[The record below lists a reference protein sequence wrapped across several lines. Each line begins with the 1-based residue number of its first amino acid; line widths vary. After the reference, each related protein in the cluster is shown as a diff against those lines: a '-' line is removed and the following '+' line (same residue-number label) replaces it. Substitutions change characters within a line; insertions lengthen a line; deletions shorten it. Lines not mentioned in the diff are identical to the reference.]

1 MAINNKRIASIRL
14 FLTMLVLC
22 SAVSCASSRSFQSGD
37 ESAEIGDWDAAVEH
51 YRAALQKDPRNP
63 DYRIALQRAM
73 LNASRE
79 HLERASIFEDEG
91 ALFDAAREYRLASEF
106 DAANSYASDRA
117 RDLDRRLR
125 DQREASQPRAPIE
138 EMRDLARREIEEPLL
153 NPGSREPLNLRFN
166 DQSLRN
172 ILEFI
177 GNATAVNVTYDSA
190 FQDRRYSVD
199 LEGVTI
205 EEALDQIL
213 TANQYFYKVVNS
225 KSIIVIPET
234 PQKRAMY
241 EEQVIRTFYIS
252 NADVQELATLLS
264 QVVRVPQMAVQPQ
277 IVPNVTSNTITV
289 RATTA
294 VASVIE
300 QVIQANDKPRAEIV
314 VDIEIL
320 EVNRDR
326 AKEFG
331 LDLTQYALGA
341 VSAPNADRSALSTA
355 PNFASP
361 PLARAGDFFFSLPSA
376 VMNFLETDAETKLV
390 AKPQLRGQEGTTLT
404 LNLGDD
410 IPVPATAFTPIAAG
424 GATVNPL
431 TSFNYRPVGVIVEM
445 TPRVTFE
452 NEIIL
457 DLEVENSTLG
467 PSVNVAGQSLPT
479 FGTRRVITR
488 LRLRDGESNLLA
500 GLLREEDRSSLRGF
514 PGLLR
519 LPVLRQLLSANDNTI
534 KQTDI
539 IMLLTPR
546 IVRTHELTQED
557 VSPIFIGTQ
566 RNIGLSGPPPL
577 IDSAI
582 SAIPE
587 NRDVESSLGAE
598 VVTES
603 ADVSRSRAPAR
614 EVDDQVAKLSRV
626 EIIPPDDSLRPGT
639 GSHSFPISITGVSDL
654 TTLTLSLDYDPSRL
668 KIRTVQEGSFM
679 RQGGVE
685 VVFAQQANLDDG
697 RIDLAFTRTDDV
709 LGASGSGVVAGV
721 LFEALESGETT
732 LKLSGFGLTGSGSP
746 VSVEFGS
753 TTLNV
758 N

>member
-1 MAINNKRIASIRL
+1 MTIDNRKNTNIRFLAVMLIL
-14 FLTMLVLC
+14 FGV
-22 SAVSCASSRSFQSGD
+22 VSCASSRSLRSGN
-37 ESAEIGDWDAAVEH
+37 ESAELGDWDAAVAH
-51 YRAALQKDPRNP
+51 YRAALQDNPRNP

-73 LNASRE
+73 LNASRV
-79 HLERASIFEDEG
+79 HLDKANDYQNNG
-91 ALFDAAREYRLASEF
+91 ALLDAAREYRLAAEF
-106 DAANSYASDRA
+106 DAANSYAADRA
-117 RDLDRRLR
+117 RDIENQIREK
-125 DQREASQPRAPIE
+125 REASQPRAPIE
-138 EMRDLARREIEEPLL
+138 EMRELARREGEPPLL
-153 NPGSREPLNLRFN
+153 NPASREPLNIRFN
-166 DQSLRN
+166 NQSLRN

-177 GNATAVNVTYDSA
+177 GNATSVNVTYDSA

-205 EEALDQIL
+205 EEALNQIL

-225 KSIIVIPET
+225 KSIIVVPET
-234 PQKRAMY
+234 PQKRALY
-241 EEQVIRTFYIS
+241 AEQVIRTFYIS
-252 NADVQELATLLS
+252 NADVQELAALLS
-264 QVVRVPQMAVQPQ
+264 QIVRVPQMAVQPQ

-294 VASVIE
+294 VALVIE

-326 AKEFG
+326 AKDFG
-331 LDLTQYALGA
+331 LDLTQYAVGA
-341 VSAPNADRSALSTA
+341 VSAPDSNNSGLSTS
-355 PNFASP
+355 PDFASP
-361 PLARAGDFFFSLPSA
+361 PLTRAGDFFFSLPSA
-376 VMNFLETDAETKLV
+376 VMNFLETDAETKLI

-410 IPVPATAFTPIAAG
+410 IPVPTTAFTPIAAG

-467 PSVNVAGQSLPT
+467 PNVNVAGQSMPT

-514 PGLLR
+514 PGILR
-519 LPVLRQLLSANDNTI
+519 LPVLRQLLSANKNTI

-546 IVRTHELTQED
+546 IIRTHELTQKD
-557 VSPIFIGTQ
+557 INPIFIGTQ

-577 IDSAI
+577 ID
-582 SAIPE
+582 PE
-587 NRDVESSLGAE
+587 VNATLYKDVDIESFRSE
-598 VVTES
+598 TEREP
-603 ADVSRSRAPAR
+603 SRSDFSKGPASTSAVQNR
-614 EVDDQVAKLSRV
+614 QTSRV
-626 EIIPPDDSLRPGT
+626 EINPPSGPLRT
-639 GSHSFPISITGVSDL
+639 GIESYPFPISITGVSDL

-668 KIRTVQEGSFM
+668 KIKAVQEGSFM
-679 RQGGVE
+679 RQGGAE
-685 VVFAQQANLDDG
+685 VVFAQQANDVDG
-697 RIDLAFTRTDDV
+697 RIDLALTRTSDS
-709 LGASGSGVVAGV
+709 LGASGSGVLAGI
-721 LFEALESGETT
+721 LFEALEPGETV
-732 LKLSGFGLTGSGSP
+732 LSLSGFGLTETGFP
-746 VSVEFGS
+746 INVKFGS
-753 TTLNV
+753 TTIAV